1 MLHHRLQKHLWLV
14 PLSLALAVA
23 SCDVST
29 SPGSWYVT
37 YRVHAVLLKTNGLDS
52 TAAIATIDSIY
63 YSPGSGKC
71 KTTCTADST
80 FVRVLAASATYST
93 ELTVPDGG
101 TLEAHLFGTGVAP
114 GGTAKFAAIWMTAT
128 GSVFGDSV
136 TATTTAGT
144 HFTLDIAKQSL

>member
-1 MLHHRLQKHLWLV
+1 MLHHRQLKHLWLV

-52 TAAIATIDSIY
+52 TAAIATIDSLY

-80 FVRVLAASATYST
+80 FVRVLTPSPTFST

-101 TLEAHLFGTGVAP
+101 TVEAHVFFRGLLA
-114 GGTAKFAAIWMTAT
+114 GTAQFTAIWMTAT

-136 TATTTAGT
+136 TATTAVGDTL
-144 HFTLDIAKQSL
+144 HLDIPKQSL